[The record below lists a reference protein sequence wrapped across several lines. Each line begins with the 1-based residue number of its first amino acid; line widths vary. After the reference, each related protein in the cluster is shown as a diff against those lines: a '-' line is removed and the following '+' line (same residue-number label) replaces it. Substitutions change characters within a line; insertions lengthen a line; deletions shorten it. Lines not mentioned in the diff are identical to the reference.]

1 MSAHMHRPQ
10 VLRVTGYILVTAAII
25 GLVSNLAGLVVVA
38 VVQRRAETALS
49 NGLALM
55 DQALV
60 AAGDGLAVA
69 DRSLTQVAAT
79 LASTESTLRTSSDA
93 VGETVPAL
101 ASLSDTLETD
111 IPKILAA
118 TQGALVSAQ
127 TSAKAVDDLLGG
139 LSGLPFLGGLA
150 QYAPETPLN
159 QSIGQV
165 NSSLDALPAAIAD
178 LNTGLTAATT
188 GAIAIQ
194 GDLDEIAK
202 NLGQMDAG
210 LADARAVVAQYTR
223 LVEEMKG
230 HAATLRDRVP
240 IWLSLARWGA
250 SFMLLW
256 LAVAQIAIFTQGLE
270 LIERGGKG
278 AAG

>member
-1 MSAHMHRPQ
+1 MSKHFHRPQ
-10 VLRVTGYILVTAAII
+10 VLRITGYVLVTAAVI
-25 GLVSNLAGLVVVA
+25 GLISNLAGLVVVA
-38 VVQRRAETALS
+38 VVQRRAETAVG
-49 NGLALM
+49 NGLNLL

-60 AAGDGLAVA
+60 AAADGLAVA

-79 LASTESTLRTSSDA
+79 LASTEATLRTSSDA
-93 VGETVPAL
+93 VGETLPAL
-101 ASLSDTLETD
+101 ASLSDTLATD
-111 IPKILAA
+111 IPEILAA

-127 TSAKAVDDLLGG
+127 TSARAVDDLLGG

-150 QYAPETPLN
+150 QYSPETPLN

-165 NSSLDALPAAIAD
+165 NASLDALPASIAD
-178 LNTGLTAATT
+178 LNVGLTAATT

-194 GDLDEIAK
+194 GDLDEIAQ
-202 NLGQMDAG
+202 NLGQMDTG
-210 LADARAVVAQYTR
+210 LADARTVVAQYAG

-230 HAATLRDRVP
+230 HADSLRDRVP
-240 IWLSLARWGA
+240 IWLSLARWGV

-256 LAVAQIAIFTQGLE
+256 LAVAQVAILTQGLE
-270 LIERGGKG
+270 LIERGGNS